1 MIVTIA
7 TTNKVA
13 FNPTFIHNMCM
24 MITEQHIDERSMYLH
39 YTIENIQNNL
49 KMIESEVELTNWN
62 WNSIQKQL
70 EQIDNQ
76 VDKLANRVKWK

>member
-1 MIVTIA
+1 
-7 TTNKVA
+7 
-13 FNPTFIHNMCM
+13 M
-24 MITEQHIDERSMYLH
+24 MITEADIDERSMYLH

-49 KMIESEVELTNWN
+49 KMIESEAELTNWN

-70 EQIDNQ
+70 QQIDNQ

>member
-1 MIVTIA
+1 
-7 TTNKVA
+7 
-13 FNPTFIHNMCM
+13 
-24 MITEQHIDERSMYLH
+24 MITEADIDERSMYLH

-49 KMIESEVELTNWN
+49 KMIESEAELTNWN

-70 EQIDNQ
+70 QQIDNQ